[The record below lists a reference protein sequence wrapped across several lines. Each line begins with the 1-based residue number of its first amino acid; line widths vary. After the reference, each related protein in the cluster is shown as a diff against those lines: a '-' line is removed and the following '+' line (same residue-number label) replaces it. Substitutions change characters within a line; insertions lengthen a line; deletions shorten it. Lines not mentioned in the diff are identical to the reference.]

1 MSIKNLEYLKNIEI
15 TKETELDY
23 AINHILNM
31 PDIIDIEDF
40 NFIYERDM
48 KNLVKYRDQFNFFTP
63 RCYAI
68 QYKYKLAIRDNLIN
82 LEGTSG
88 VKQWIIRRINYSKNI
103 IKVILSIRKIG
114 R

>member
-40 NFIYERDM
+40 NFIYER
-48 KNLVKYRDQFNFFTP
+48 T
-63 RCYAI
+63 YA
-68 QYKYKLAIRDNLIN
+68 K
-82 LEGTSG
+82 
-88 VKQWIIRRINYSKNI
+88 
-103 IKVILSIRKIG
+103 
-114 R
+114 